1 MCVVVVVIVAIVI
14 DIVNDGT
21 APISAVDV
29 IIDNAQTSLSSN
41 TASITNIENV
51 LIEKDSKRSSKQW
64 AGRTDSNKWVIFDKK
79 SERIGDIV
87 PVKIKSAFGI
97 TLQGEIKKIQE
108 METVI

>member
-1 MCVVVVVIVAIVI
+1 MNGRLFKICSIALSQERFSSLDVFDLQYAKDPQIAPDNSKIVYVRTKM
-14 DIVNDGT
+14 DIM
-21 APISAVDV
+21 
-29 IIDNAQTSLSSN
+29 
-41 TASITNIENV
+41 
-51 LIEKDSKRSSKQW
+51 KDSKRSSKQW